1 MQTQI
6 VYEDEAVLVIRK
18 PAGLATESAG
28 IGQKDVVSE
37 LKNYVAK
44 KNPGKMPYLGIVHRL
59 DQPVEGLLVFAK
71 TKKAAEDLTTQLGKG
86 TLKKEYLA
94 VVCGKVPENTGRLV
108 DYLIKVNG
116 MAVVKDAAD
125 AQIKDAA
132 DAQIKDA
139 ADAQIKDAA
148 DAQVKDA
155 ADVQVKDAAD
165 ARVKQAAYPQAK
177 KAVLTYTKKAETEK
191 FTLLAVQIETG
202 RFHQIRAQLS
212 HAGFPILGDEKYGS
226 EESKELSREKKIR
239 FTALC
244 AASLSF
250 RHPVTGKTMA
260 FTQTPQ
266 NPAFADFV
274 IE

>member
-44 KNPGKMPYLGIVHRL
+44 KNPGKMPYLGVVHRL

-71 TKKAAEDLTTQLGKG
+71 TKKAAENLTAQLGKG

-108 DYLIKVNG
+108 DYLAKEKG
-116 MAVVKDAAD
+116 MAVVRDTADADVQAEKAAD
-125 AQIKDAA
+125 A
-132 DAQIKDA
+132 
-139 ADAQIKDAA
+139 
-148 DAQVKDA
+148 
-155 ADVQVKDAAD
+155 
-165 ARVKQAAYPQAK
+165 QAK
-177 KAVLTYTKKAETEK
+177 KAVLTYMKKAETEEL
-191 FTLLAVQIETG
+191 TLLAVQIETG

-250 RHPVTGKTMA
+250 RHPVTGKIMA
-260 FTQTPQ
+260 FTQAPQ
-266 NPAFADFV
+266 NPAFAEFV

>member
-44 KNPGKMPYLGIVHRL
+44 KNPGKMPYLGVVHRL

-71 TKKAAEDLTTQLGKG
+71 TKKAAENLTAQLGKG

-108 DYLIKVNG
+108 DYLAKEKG

-125 AQIKDAA
+125 AQSEKDA
-132 DAQIKDA
+132 DAQSEKDA
-139 ADAQIKDAA
+139 DVHAEKAA
-148 DAQVKDA
+148 A
-155 ADVQVKDAAD
+155 
-165 ARVKQAAYPQAK
+165 PQAK

-250 RHPVTGKTMA
+250 RHPVTGKIMA
-260 FTQTPQ
+260 FTQAPQ
-266 NPAFADFV
+266 NPAFAEFV

>member
-44 KNPGKMPYLGIVHRL
+44 KNPGKMPYLGVVHRL

-71 TKKAAEDLTTQLGKG
+71 TKKAAENLTAQLGKG

-108 DYLIKVNG
+108 DYLAKEKG

-125 AQIKDAA
+125 AQTEKATDP
-132 DAQIKDA
+132 K
-139 ADAQIKDAA
+139 
-148 DAQVKDA
+148 
-155 ADVQVKDAAD
+155 
-165 ARVKQAAYPQAK
+165 VKQAAVSQAK
-177 KAVLTYTKKAETEK
+177 KAVLTYTKKAETGK
-191 FTLLAVQIETG
+191 LTLLAVQIETG

-260 FTQTPQ
+260 FTQAPQ

-274 IE
+274 TE

>member
-44 KNPGKMPYLGIVHRL
+44 KNPGKMPYLGVVHRL

-71 TKKAAEDLTTQLGKG
+71 TKKAAENLTAQLGKG

-108 DYLIKVNG
+108 DYLAKEKG

-125 AQIKDAA
+125 AQAKKDA
-132 DAQIKDA
+132 DA
-139 ADAQIKDAA
+139 
-148 DAQVKDA
+148 
-155 ADVQVKDAAD
+155 
-165 ARVKQAAYPQAK
+165 QAK
-177 KAVLTYTKKAETEK
+177 KAVLTYMKKAETGSL
-191 FTLLAVQIETG
+191 TLLAVQIETG

-226 EESKELSREKKIR
+226 EESKELSRKKKIR

-260 FTQTPQ
+260 FIQTPQ

>member
-71 TKKAAEDLTTQLGKG
+71 TKKAAENLTAQLGKG

-108 DYLIKVNG
+108 DYLAKEKG
-116 MAVVKDAAD
+116 MAVVKNAAD
-125 AQIKDAA
+125 AKTEKDVDAQAEKAA
-132 DAQIKDA
+132 D
-139 ADAQIKDAA
+139 
-148 DAQVKDA
+148 
-155 ADVQVKDAAD
+155 
-165 ARVKQAAYPQAK
+165 PQAK

-212 HAGFPILGDEKYGS
+212 NAGFPILGDEKYGS

-250 RHPVTGKTMA
+250 RHPVTGKFMA
-260 FTQTPQ
+260 FTQAPQ
-266 NPAFADFV
+266 NPAFADLV

>member
-44 KNPGKMPYLGIVHRL
+44 KNPGKMPYLGVVHRL

-71 TKKAAEDLTTQLGKG
+71 TKKAAENLTVQLGKG

-108 DYLIKVNG
+108 DYLAKEKG
-116 MAVVKDAAD
+116 MAVVRDTADAD
-125 AQIKDAA
+125 AQAKKD
-132 DAQIKDA
+132 
-139 ADAQIKDAA
+139 
-148 DAQVKDA
+148 
-155 ADVQVKDAAD
+155 ADVQSEKAAD
-165 ARVKQAAYPQAK
+165 PQAK
-177 KAVLTYTKKAETEK
+177 KAVLTYTKKAENGSL
-191 FTLLAVQIETG
+191 TLLAVQIETG

-212 HAGFPILGDEKYGS
+212 NAGFPILGDEKYGS

-260 FTQTPQ
+260 FTQAPQ
-266 NPAFADFV
+266 NPAFAEFV

>member
-71 TKKAAEDLTTQLGKG
+71 TKKAAENLTVQLGKG

-108 DYLIKVNG
+108 DYLAKEKG
-116 MAVVKDAAD
+116 MAVVRDTAD
-125 AQIKDAA
+125 A
-132 DAQIKDA
+132 
-139 ADAQIKDAA
+139 
-148 DAQVKDA
+148 
-155 ADVQVKDAAD
+155 
-165 ARVKQAAYPQAK
+165 QAK
-177 KAVLTYTKKAETEK
+177 KAVLTYMKKAETGSL
-191 FTLLAVQIETG
+191 TLLAVQIETG

-260 FTQTPQ
+260 FTQAPQ
-266 NPAFADFV
+266 NPAFAEFQA
-274 IE
+274 E

>member
-71 TKKAAEDLTTQLGKG
+71 TKKAAENLTAQLGKG
-86 TLKKEYLA
+86 MLKKEYLA

-125 AQIKDAA
+125 A
-132 DAQIKDA
+132 
-139 ADAQIKDAA
+139 
-148 DAQVKDA
+148 
-155 ADVQVKDAAD
+155 
-165 ARVKQAAYPQAK
+165 QAK

-250 RHPVTGKTMA
+250 RHPVTGKFMA

>member
-44 KNPGKMPYLGIVHRL
+44 KNPGEMPYLGIVHRL

-71 TKKAAEDLTTQLGKG
+71 TKKAAENLTAQLGKG

-108 DYLIKVNG
+108 DYLAKEKG
-116 MAVVKDAAD
+116 MAVVKNAAD
-125 AQIKDAA
+125 AKTEKDV
-132 DAQIKDA
+132 DAQAVKA
-139 ADAQIKDAA
+139 AG
-148 DAQVKDA
+148 
-155 ADVQVKDAAD
+155 
-165 ARVKQAAYPQAK
+165 PQAK

-250 RHPVTGKTMA
+250 RHPVTGKFMA
-260 FTQTPQ
+260 FTPAPQ

>member
-44 KNPGKMPYLGIVHRL
+44 KNLGKMPYLGIVHRL

-71 TKKAAEDLTTQLGKG
+71 TKKAAENLTAQLGKG

-108 DYLIKVNG
+108 DYLAKEKG
-116 MAVVKDAAD
+116 MAVVKNAAD
-125 AQIKDAA
+125 AKTEKDV
-132 DAQIKDA
+132 DA
-139 ADAQIKDAA
+139 
-148 DAQVKDA
+148 
-155 ADVQVKDAAD
+155 
-165 ARVKQAAYPQAK
+165 QAK

-239 FTALC
+239 FAALC

-266 NPAFADFV
+266 NPAFADFAA
-274 IE
+274 EE

>member
-44 KNPGKMPYLGIVHRL
+44 KNPGKMPYLGVVHRL

-71 TKKAAEDLTTQLGKG
+71 TKKAAENLTAQLGKG

-108 DYLIKVNG
+108 DYLAKEKG

-125 AQIKDAA
+125 AQAETD
-132 DAQIKDA
+132 
-139 ADAQIKDAA
+139 
-148 DAQVKDA
+148 
-155 ADVQVKDAAD
+155 ADVQAEKAAD
-165 ARVKQAAYPQAK
+165 PQAK
-177 KAVLTYTKKAETEK
+177 KAVLTYMKKAETEEL
-191 FTLLAVQIETG
+191 TLLAVQIETG

-212 HAGFPILGDEKYGS
+212 NAGFPILGDEKYGS

-250 RHPVTGKTMA
+250 RHPVTGKIMA
-260 FTQTPQ
+260 FTQAPQ
-266 NPAFADFV
+266 NPAFAEFV

>member
-28 IGQKDVVSE
+28 IGRKDVVSE

-71 TKKAAEDLTTQLGKG
+71 TKKAAENLTAQLGKG

-108 DYLIKVNG
+108 DYLAKEKG
-116 MAVVKDAAD
+116 MAVVKNAAD
-125 AQIKDAA
+125 AKTEKDVDAQTEKDVDAQAEKAA
-132 DAQIKDA
+132 D
-139 ADAQIKDAA
+139 
-148 DAQVKDA
+148 
-155 ADVQVKDAAD
+155 
-165 ARVKQAAYPQAK
+165 PQAK
-177 KAVLTYTKKAETEK
+177 KAVLTYTKKAENEK

-250 RHPVTGKTMA
+250 RHPVTGKFMA
-260 FTQTPQ
+260 FTQAPQ

>member
-18 PAGLATESAG
+18 SAGLATESAG

-108 DYLIKVNG
+108 DYLAKEKG
-116 MAVVKDAAD
+116 MAVVKNAAD
-125 AQIKDAA
+125 AKTEKDVDVQAGKAA
-132 DAQIKDA
+132 D
-139 ADAQIKDAA
+139 
-148 DAQVKDA
+148 
-155 ADVQVKDAAD
+155 
-165 ARVKQAAYPQAK
+165 PQAK

>member
-28 IGQKDVVSE
+28 IGRKDVVSE

-132 DAQIKDA
+132 DAQVKNA
-139 ADAQIKDAA
+139 ADAKTEKDV
-148 DAQVKDA
+148 DAQTEKA
-155 ADVQVKDAAD
+155 AG
-165 ARVKQAAYPQAK
+165 PQAK

-212 HAGFPILGDEKYGS
+212 HAGFPLLGDEKYGS

>member
-94 VVCGKVPENTGRLV
+94 VVCGKVSENTGRLV

-116 MAVVKDAAD
+116 MAVV
-125 AQIKDAA
+125 
-132 DAQIKDA
+132 KDA

-191 FTLLAVQIETG
+191 FTLLAVQIENG

-212 HAGFPILGDEKYGS
+212 HAGFPILGDEKYSS

>member
-44 KNPGKMPYLGIVHRL
+44 KNPGEMPYLGIVHRL
-59 DQPVEGLLVFAK
+59 DQPVEGLLVFVK
-71 TKKAAEDLTTQLGKG
+71 TKKAAENLTAQLGKG
-86 TLKKEYLA
+86 MLKKEYLA

-108 DYLIKVNG
+108 DYLAKEKG
-116 MAVVKDAAD
+116 MAVVKNAAD
-125 AQIKDAA
+125 AKTEKDV
-132 DAQIKDA
+132 DAQTEKDV
-139 ADAQIKDAA
+139 DAQAGKAA
-148 DAQVKDA
+148 G
-155 ADVQVKDAAD
+155 
-165 ARVKQAAYPQAK
+165 PQAK

-250 RHPVTGKTMA
+250 RHPVTGKFMA

>member
-6 VYEDEAVLVIRK
+6 VYEDETVLVIRK

-44 KNPGKMPYLGIVHRL
+44 KNPGKMPYLGVVHRL

-71 TKKAAEDLTTQLGKG
+71 TKKAAENLTAQLGKG

-108 DYLIKVNG
+108 DYLAKEKG
-116 MAVVKDAAD
+116 MAVVKEAAD
-125 AQIKDAA
+125 A
-132 DAQIKDA
+132 
-139 ADAQIKDAA
+139 
-148 DAQVKDA
+148 
-155 ADVQVKDAAD
+155 
-165 ARVKQAAYPQAK
+165 QAK

-212 HAGFPILGDEKYGS
+212 HVGFPILGDEKYGS
-226 EESKELSREKKIR
+226 EESKEISREKKIR

-250 RHPVTGKTMA
+250 RHPVTGKVMA
-260 FTQTPQ
+260 FTQAPQ
-266 NPAFADFV
+266 NSAFADFLT
-274 IE
+274 E

>member
-44 KNPGKMPYLGIVHRL
+44 KNPGKMPYLGVVHRL

-71 TKKAAEDLTTQLGKG
+71 TKKAADNLTAQLGKG

-108 DYLIKVNG
+108 DYLAKEKG

-125 AQIKDAA
+125 TQSEKDA
-132 DAQIKDA
+132 DAQAKKD
-139 ADAQIKDAA
+139 
-148 DAQVKDA
+148 
-155 ADVQVKDAAD
+155 ADVQAEKAAD
-165 ARVKQAAYPQAK
+165 PQAK

-250 RHPVTGKTMA
+250 RHPVTGKVMA
-260 FTQTPQ
+260 FTQAPQ
-266 NPAFADFV
+266 NPAFAEFV

>member
-28 IGQKDVVSE
+28 IGRKDVVSE

-71 TKKAAEDLTTQLGKG
+71 TKKAAENLTAQLGKG

-116 MAVVKDAAD
+116 MAVVKDAT
-125 AQIKDAA
+125 

-148 DAQVKDA
+148 DAQVKNTADAKTEKDVDAQAGKA
-155 ADVQVKDAAD
+155 AD
-165 ARVKQAAYPQAK
+165 PQAK

-226 EESKELSREKKIR
+226 EESKELSQEKKIR

-266 NPAFADFV
+266 NPAFADFA

>member
-44 KNPGKMPYLGIVHRL
+44 KNPGKMPYLGVVHRL

-71 TKKAAEDLTTQLGKG
+71 TKKAAENLTVQLGKG

-108 DYLIKVNG
+108 DYLAKEKG
-116 MAVVKDAAD
+116 MAVVRDTADAQAEKAADPQAKKDADVQAEKAAD
-125 AQIKDAA
+125 A
-132 DAQIKDA
+132 
-139 ADAQIKDAA
+139 
-148 DAQVKDA
+148 
-155 ADVQVKDAAD
+155 
-165 ARVKQAAYPQAK
+165 QAK
-177 KAVLTYTKKAETEK
+177 KAVLTYMKKAETEK

-260 FTQTPQ
+260 FTQAPQ
-266 NPAFADFV
+266 NPAFAEFV
-274 IE
+274 TE

>member
-71 TKKAAEDLTTQLGKG
+71 TKKAAENLTAQLGKG

-108 DYLIKVNG
+108 DYLAKEKG
-116 MAVVKDAAD
+116 MAVVKNAAD
-125 AQIKDAA
+125 AKTEKDV
-132 DAQIKDA
+132 DAQTEKDV
-139 ADAQIKDAA
+139 DAQAGKAA
-148 DAQVKDA
+148 G
-155 ADVQVKDAAD
+155 
-165 ARVKQAAYPQAK
+165 PQAK

-191 FTLLAVQIETG
+191 FTLLAVQVETG

-250 RHPVTGKTMA
+250 RHPVTGKFMA
-260 FTQTPQ
+260 FTQAPQ

>member
-44 KNPGKMPYLGIVHRL
+44 KNPGKMPYLGVVHRL

-71 TKKAAEDLTTQLGKG
+71 TKKAAEYLTAQLGKG

-108 DYLIKVNG
+108 DYLAKEKG
-116 MAVVKDAAD
+116 MAVVKDASD
-125 AQIKDAA
+125 A
-132 DAQIKDA
+132 
-139 ADAQIKDAA
+139 
-148 DAQVKDA
+148 
-155 ADVQVKDAAD
+155 
-165 ARVKQAAYPQAK
+165 QAK

-250 RHPVTGKTMA
+250 RHPVTGKVMA
-260 FTQTPQ
+260 FTQAPQ
-266 NPAFADFV
+266 NPAFAEFV

>member
-28 IGQKDVVSE
+28 IGRKDVVSE

-71 TKKAAEDLTTQLGKG
+71 TKKAAENLTAQLGKG

-108 DYLIKVNG
+108 DYLAKEKG
-116 MAVVKDAAD
+116 MAVVKNAAD
-125 AQIKDAA
+125 AKTEKDVDAQAGKAA
-132 DAQIKDA
+132 D
-139 ADAQIKDAA
+139 
-148 DAQVKDA
+148 
-155 ADVQVKDAAD
+155 
-165 ARVKQAAYPQAK
+165 PQAK

-239 FTALC
+239 FTVLC

-250 RHPVTGKTMA
+250 RHPVTGKFMA
-260 FTQTPQ
+260 FTQAPQ

>member
-44 KNPGKMPYLGIVHRL
+44 KNPGKMPYLGVVHRL

-71 TKKAAEDLTTQLGKG
+71 TKKAADNLTAQLGKG

-108 DYLIKVNG
+108 DYLAKEKG
-116 MAVVKDAAD
+116 MAVVRDTAD
-125 AQIKDAA
+125 AQAKKDA
-132 DAQIKDA
+132 DAQAEKD
-139 ADAQIKDAA
+139 
-148 DAQVKDA
+148 
-155 ADVQVKDAAD
+155 ADVQAEKAAD
-165 ARVKQAAYPQAK
+165 PQAK
-177 KAVLTYTKKAETEK
+177 KAVLSYTKKAETKEL
-191 FTLLAVQIETG
+191 TLLAVQIETG

-250 RHPVTGKTMA
+250 RHPVTGKIMA
-260 FTQTPQ
+260 FTQAPQ
-266 NPAFADFV
+266 NPAFAEFV

>member
-44 KNPGKMPYLGIVHRL
+44 KSPGKMPYLGVIHRL

-71 TKKAAEDLTTQLGKG
+71 TKKAAENLTAQLGKG

-108 DYLIKVNG
+108 DYLAKEKG
-116 MAVVKDAAD
+116 MAVVKEAAD
-125 AQIKDAA
+125 AQIKQVA
-132 DAQIKDA
+132 D
-139 ADAQIKDAA
+139 
-148 DAQVKDA
+148 
-155 ADVQVKDAAD
+155 
-165 ARVKQAAYPQAK
+165 PQAK

-226 EESKELSREKKIR
+226 EESKELSQEKKIR

-244 AASLSF
+244 ATSLSF
-250 RHPVTGKTMA
+250 KHPVTGKVMTFVQA
-260 FTQTPQ
+260 PQ
-266 NPAFADFV
+266 NPAFADFLT
-274 IE
+274 E

>member
-44 KNPGKMPYLGIVHRL
+44 KNPGKMPYLGVVHRL

-71 TKKAAEDLTTQLGKG
+71 TKKAADNLTAQLGKG
-86 TLKKEYLA
+86 MLKKEYLA

-108 DYLIKVNG
+108 DYLAKEKG

-125 AQIKDAA
+125 AQSEKDA
-132 DAQIKDA
+132 DAQAKKD
-139 ADAQIKDAA
+139 
-148 DAQVKDA
+148 
-155 ADVQVKDAAD
+155 ADVQSEKAAD
-165 ARVKQAAYPQAK
+165 PQAK
-177 KAVLTYTKKAETEK
+177 KAVLTYTKKAENGR

-260 FTQTPQ
+260 FTQAPQ
-266 NPAFADFV
+266 NPAFAEFV

>member
-71 TKKAAEDLTTQLGKG
+71 TKKAAENLTVQLGKG

-108 DYLIKVNG
+108 DYLAKEKG

-125 AQIKDAA
+125 A
-132 DAQIKDA
+132 
-139 ADAQIKDAA
+139 
-148 DAQVKDA
+148 
-155 ADVQVKDAAD
+155 
-165 ARVKQAAYPQAK
+165 QAK
-177 KAVLTYTKKAETEK
+177 KAVLTYTKKAETEEL
-191 FTLLAVQIETG
+191 TLLAVQIETG

-212 HAGFPILGDEKYGS
+212 HVGFPILGDEKYGS

-244 AASLSF
+244 AVSLSF

-260 FTQTPQ
+260 FTQAPQ
-266 NPAFADFV
+266 NPAFADFLT
-274 IE
+274 E

>member
-6 VYEDEAVLVIRK
+6 VYEDEAVLVIWK

-71 TKKAAEDLTTQLGKG
+71 TKKAAENLTAQLGKG

-108 DYLIKVNG
+108 DYLAKEKG
-116 MAVVKDAAD
+116 MAVVKNAAD
-125 AQIKDAA
+125 AKTEKDVDAQAGKAA
-132 DAQIKDA
+132 D
-139 ADAQIKDAA
+139 
-148 DAQVKDA
+148 
-155 ADVQVKDAAD
+155 
-165 ARVKQAAYPQAK
+165 PQAK

-260 FTQTPQ
+260 FTQAPQ

>member
-28 IGQKDVVSE
+28 IGRKDVVSE

-71 TKKAAEDLTTQLGKG
+71 TKKAAENLTAQLGKG

-108 DYLIKVNG
+108 DYLAKEKG
-116 MAVVKDAAD
+116 MAVVKNAAD
-125 AQIKDAA
+125 AKTEKDV
-132 DAQIKDA
+132 DAQTEKA
-139 ADAQIKDAA
+139 AG
-148 DAQVKDA
+148 
-155 ADVQVKDAAD
+155 
-165 ARVKQAAYPQAK
+165 PQAK

-250 RHPVTGKTMA
+250 RHPVTGKFIA
-260 FTQTPQ
+260 FTQAPQ

>member
-18 PAGLATESAG
+18 LAGLATESAG

-71 TKKAAEDLTTQLGKG
+71 TKKAAENLTAQLGKG
-86 TLKKEYLA
+86 MLKKEYLA

-108 DYLIKVNG
+108 DYLAKEKG
-116 MAVVKDAAD
+116 MAVVKNAAD
-125 AQIKDAA
+125 AKTEKDVDAQAEKAA
-132 DAQIKDA
+132 D
-139 ADAQIKDAA
+139 
-148 DAQVKDA
+148 
-155 ADVQVKDAAD
+155 
-165 ARVKQAAYPQAK
+165 PQAK

>member
-44 KNPGKMPYLGIVHRL
+44 KNPGKMPYLGVVHRL

-71 TKKAAEDLTTQLGKG
+71 TKKAAENLTAQLGKG

-108 DYLIKVNG
+108 DYLAKEKG
-116 MAVVKDAAD
+116 MAVVRDTAD
-125 AQIKDAA
+125 A
-132 DAQIKDA
+132 
-139 ADAQIKDAA
+139 
-148 DAQVKDA
+148 
-155 ADVQVKDAAD
+155 
-165 ARVKQAAYPQAK
+165 QAK
-177 KAVLTYTKKAETEK
+177 KAVLTYTKKAETEEL
-191 FTLLAVQIETG
+191 TLLAVQIETG

>member
-44 KNPGKMPYLGIVHRL
+44 KNPGKMPYLGVVHRL

-71 TKKAAEDLTTQLGKG
+71 TKKAAENLTAQLGKG

-108 DYLIKVNG
+108 DYLAKEKG

-125 AQIKDAA
+125 AQAEKAA
-132 DAQIKDA
+132 D
-139 ADAQIKDAA
+139 
-148 DAQVKDA
+148 
-155 ADVQVKDAAD
+155 
-165 ARVKQAAYPQAK
+165 PQAK
-177 KAVLTYTKKAETEK
+177 KAVLTYTKKAETKEL
-191 FTLLAVQIETG
+191 TLLAVQIETG

-250 RHPVTGKTMA
+250 RHPVTGKVMA
-260 FTQTPQ
+260 FTQAPQ
-266 NPAFADFV
+266 NPAFAEFV

>member
-108 DYLIKVNG
+108 DYLAKEKG
-116 MAVVKDAAD
+116 MAVVRDTAD
-125 AQIKDAA
+125 
-132 DAQIKDA
+132 
-139 ADAQIKDAA
+139 
-148 DAQVKDA
+148 
-155 ADVQVKDAAD
+155 ADVQAEKDADVQAKKDAD
-165 ARVKQAAYPQAK
+165 VQSEKAADPQAK
-177 KAVLTYTKKAETEK
+177 KAVLTYTKKAETGRL
-191 FTLLAVQIETG
+191 TLLAVQIETG

-226 EESKELSREKKIR
+226 EESKELSRKKKIR

-250 RHPVTGKTMA
+250 RHPVTGKIMA
-260 FTQTPQ
+260 FTQAPQ
-266 NPAFADFV
+266 NPAFAEFV

>member
-44 KNPGKMPYLGIVHRL
+44 KNPGKMPYLGVVHRL

-71 TKKAAEDLTTQLGKG
+71 TKKAAENLTAQLGKG

-108 DYLIKVNG
+108 DYLAKEKG
-116 MAVVKDAAD
+116 MAVVRDTADAQAKKDADAQAEKDADVQAEKAAD
-125 AQIKDAA
+125 A
-132 DAQIKDA
+132 
-139 ADAQIKDAA
+139 
-148 DAQVKDA
+148 
-155 ADVQVKDAAD
+155 
-165 ARVKQAAYPQAK
+165 QAK
-177 KAVLTYTKKAETEK
+177 KAVLTYMKKAETEEL
-191 FTLLAVQIETG
+191 TLLAVQIETG

-250 RHPVTGKTMA
+250 RHPVTGKIMA
-260 FTQTPQ
+260 FTQAPQ
-266 NPAFADFV
+266 NPAFAEFV
-274 IE
+274 TE

>member
-28 IGQKDVVSE
+28 IGRKDVVSE

-71 TKKAAEDLTTQLGKG
+71 TKKAAENLTAQLGKG

-108 DYLIKVNG
+108 DYLAKEKG
-116 MAVVKDAAD
+116 MAVVKNAAD
-125 AQIKDAA
+125 AKTEKDVDAQAGKAA
-132 DAQIKDA
+132 D
-139 ADAQIKDAA
+139 
-148 DAQVKDA
+148 
-155 ADVQVKDAAD
+155 
-165 ARVKQAAYPQAK
+165 PQAK

-202 RFHQIRAQLS
+202 RFHHGRHRA
-212 HAGFPILGDEKYGS
+212 
-226 EESKELSREKKIR
+226 
-239 FTALC
+239 
-244 AASLSF
+244 AARPWPGLVPWE
-250 RHPVTGKTMA
+250 RHPPPGGR
-260 FTQTPQ
+260 
-266 NPAFADFV
+266 
-274 IE
+274 

>member
-44 KNPGKMPYLGIVHRL
+44 KNPGKMPYLGVVHRL

-71 TKKAAEDLTTQLGKG
+71 TKKAAENLTAQLGKG

-108 DYLIKVNG
+108 DYLAKEKG
-116 MAVVKDAAD
+116 MAVVRDTAD
-125 AQIKDAA
+125 AQAKKD
-132 DAQIKDA
+132 
-139 ADAQIKDAA
+139 
-148 DAQVKDA
+148 
-155 ADVQVKDAAD
+155 ADVQAEKAAD
-165 ARVKQAAYPQAK
+165 PQAK
-177 KAVLTYTKKAETEK
+177 KAVLSYTKKAETKEL
-191 FTLLAVQIETG
+191 TLLAVQIETG

-250 RHPVTGKTMA
+250 RHPVTGKIMA
-260 FTQTPQ
+260 FTQAPQ
-266 NPAFADFV
+266 NPAFAEFV

>member
-44 KNPGKMPYLGIVHRL
+44 KNPGKMPYLGVVHRL

-71 TKKAAEDLTTQLGKG
+71 TKKAAENLTAQLGKG

-125 AQIKDAA
+125 AQSEKDA
-132 DAQIKDA
+132 DAQAKKD
-139 ADAQIKDAA
+139 
-148 DAQVKDA
+148 
-155 ADVQVKDAAD
+155 ADVQSEKAAD
-165 ARVKQAAYPQAK
+165 PQAK
-177 KAVLTYTKKAETEK
+177 KAVLSYTKKAETKEL
-191 FTLLAVQIETG
+191 TLLAVQIETG

-260 FTQTPQ
+260 FTQAPQ
-266 NPAFADFV
+266 NPAFAEFV

>member
-28 IGQKDVVSE
+28 IGRKDVVSE

-71 TKKAAEDLTTQLGKG
+71 TKKAAENLTAQLGKG
-86 TLKKEYLA
+86 MLKKEYLA

-125 AQIKDAA
+125 AQV
-132 DAQIKDA
+132 KDA

-148 DAQVKDA
+148 DAQVKQA
-155 ADVQVKDAAD
+155 AD
-165 ARVKQAAYPQAK
+165 PQAK
-177 KAVLTYTKKAETEK
+177 KAVLTYTKKAETGRL
-191 FTLLAVQIETG
+191 TLLAVQIETG

-250 RHPVTGKTMA
+250 RHPVTGKFMA
-260 FTQTPQ
+260 FTQAPQ
-266 NPAFADFV
+266 NPAFADFG

>member
-28 IGQKDVVSE
+28 IGRKDVVSE

-71 TKKAAEDLTTQLGKG
+71 TKKAAENLTAQLGKG

-108 DYLIKVNG
+108 DYLAKEKG
-116 MAVVKDAAD
+116 MAVVKNAAD
-125 AQIKDAA
+125 AKTEKDVDAQTEKDVDAQTEKDVDAQAGKAA
-132 DAQIKDA
+132 D
-139 ADAQIKDAA
+139 
-148 DAQVKDA
+148 
-155 ADVQVKDAAD
+155 
-165 ARVKQAAYPQAK
+165 PQAK

-260 FTQTPQ
+260 FTQAPQ